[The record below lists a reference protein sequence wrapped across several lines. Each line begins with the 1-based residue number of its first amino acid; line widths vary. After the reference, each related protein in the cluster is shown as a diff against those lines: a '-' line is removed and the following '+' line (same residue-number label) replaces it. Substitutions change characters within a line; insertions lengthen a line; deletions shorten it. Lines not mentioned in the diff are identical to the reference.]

1 MKFQKQLLA
10 TFVVSLESIST
21 KGSNF
26 SIYSLYKYISV
37 TLKLLKLKKIYIY
50 IYISIYP
57 YIARVRQSVGFDDLY
72 QMITLGL

>member
-50 IYISIYP
+50 ILSIYP